1 MKNKKQK
8 VKFTPHTWIANIKW
22 EYESPD
28 KGKTL
33 YRRPFGLTGPKELIF
48 YNLPVTL
55 N

>member
-1 MKNKKQK
+1 MKKQNQT
-8 VKFTPHTWIANIKW
+8 VRYIPPTWIVDIRW
-22 EYESPD
+22 IYESPD

-33 YRRPFGLTGPKELIF
+33 YRRPFGQTGPKELIF